1 MSVLHGLLLAPTV
14 EYKNYT
20 QLMWIGI
27 LVSVVVALAV
37 FFVFFFIS
45 RKVRRDELA
54 EEKRFSDAEKENRE
68 DREAAATPTRRKTGK
83 FKTSARLP

>member
-27 LVSVVVALAV
+27 LVSVVVASSKPCKTDITLFLLLKKCVEYQVCKPCRVSEKGA
-37 FFVFFFIS
+37 IS
-45 RKVRRDELA
+45 L
-54 EEKRFSDAEKENRE
+54 FSD
-68 DREAAATPTRRKTGK
+68 K
-83 FKTSARLP
+83 F